1 MKFQK
6 KSMCIAMLA
15 VIMLMTTS
23 AYATTEN
30 NSANQDDTPKAS
42 ITQYKFIKKSETD
55 MGLDKSRAKVV
66 VDWTAYGFERTV
78 TKTMLLEASFTP
90 SVSVEAKNAIN
101 STLTGSLTVSYSYS
115 DSFTPRPAK
124 EMQQRIMIAP
134 YISRVKGSMQLW
146 AVPGGFVK
154 EYDQTADCIYAH
166 LVYAEDKKSD
176 A

>member
-101 STLTGSLTVSYSYS
+101 STLTGS
-115 DSFTPRPAK
+115 FTPRPAK
-124 EMQQRIMIAP
+124 EMQHRIMIAP